1 MIYISGLLFYQTNC
15 ETYVRGEGVVVLLL
29 LSHNP
34 ASQLLRLSVCHIEM
48 TSESL
53 DIRNKKFVTWQY
65 FTAMYRNLAV
75 IVKLFWLR
83 K

>member
-15 ETYVRGEGVVVLLL
+15 ETYFRGEGVEVLLL